1 MVEWIIGGVIVAGV
15 VYFGYRMYKGSSVN
29 VSTLDVNKDGK
40 IDKTDA
46 QAAVEKVA
54 EATKENVA
62 EVADKAA
69 EKVKKNVTKAADKT
83 AAKVKKTVAKTA
95 DSVAKKAGRPKKTV

>member
-15 VYFGYRMYKGSSVN
+15 VYFGYKVAKGSSVS

-40 IDKTDA
+40 LDKADA

-54 EATKENVA
+54 EAAKENVA

-69 EKVKKNVTKAADKT
+69 AKVKKNVAKAADKT
-83 AAKVKKTVAKTA
+83 AAKVTKNVAKAA
-95 DSVAKKAGRPKKTV
+95 DKVAKKAGRPKKTA